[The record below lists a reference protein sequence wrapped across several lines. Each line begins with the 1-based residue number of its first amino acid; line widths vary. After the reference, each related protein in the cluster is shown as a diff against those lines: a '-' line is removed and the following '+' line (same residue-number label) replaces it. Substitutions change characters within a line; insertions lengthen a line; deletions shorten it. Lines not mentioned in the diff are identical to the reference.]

1 MVAAHGRRIATG
13 DVEALADLVGLAQH
27 IDQALTVAVNGL
39 RGHGYSW
46 AEIAARLGITRQ
58 AGHQRWGR

>member
-1 MVAAHGRRIATG
+1 MLYEMLAGRPPFVAESPVAVA
-13 DVEALADLVGLAQH
+13 AQH